1 MKIRVLILIFLSFNC
16 ALFSQNREG
25 NSVSGT
31 SDNETVLGSD
41 HQFFYVRN
49 GDYIFKRDYKNN
61 LLDSILF
68 DKEHPINNIK
78 LVIQNK
84 IPIIVSRGGGMVWK
98 IENDTFKRADKS
110 FNHKMTNQST
120 VFIHN
125 DTIMKFGGY
134 GYWSR
139 RNFFTYYSEV
149 TKEWEFYPI
158 SNIAH
163 FPPGVSNVN
172 ATYLDHNFYFSGG
185 HKTDMRTPLN
195 KTLNENVWRFDFK
208 EKQWTNLG
216 VAKFIPSLKEKLLDI
231 GNARQLAL
239 TKLKATNEF
248 NDSAFIYDYK
258 NNIISE
264 VKGLSLS
271 LGIDQGLWSTIN
283 NGNTFTTKGL
293 VANDSLYHYRNNKLI
308 GLSMDPYLTKNLVE
322 KGAMYVDANILF
334 SKLRRFTATVLI
346 IIFGVLLFLY
356 SRNRKRP
363 RLSETGFRFN
373 RVHYPLSKNELMVL
387 NLVLYNKRVESKL
400 VLKKIYDPQLSVAQ
414 NNRKKTEAVESL
426 NKKVSSIMGVKNFI
440 NSKKS
445 LKDQRLLI
453 YYSNFRSDFVL

>member
-1 MKIRVLILIFLSFNC
+1 MKVIVLILMFLSFNC
-16 ALFSQNREG
+16 ALFSQNRKG
-25 NSVSGT
+25 NLVSGT
-31 SDNETVLGSD
+31 SDAETVLGSD

-68 DKEHPINNIK
+68 DKEQSSDNIK
-78 LVIQNK
+78 LVFQNNA
-84 IPIIVSRGGGMVWK
+84 PIIVSRGGGMVWK

-158 SNIAH
+158 SNKAH
-163 FPPGVSNVN
+163 FPPGVSNIN
-172 ATYLDHNFYFSGG
+172 ATYSNDKFYFSGG
-185 HKTDMRTPLN
+185 HKTDMRSPLN
-195 KTLNENVWRFDFK
+195 KTINDNVWRFDFK
-208 EKQWTNLG
+208 DNQWTNLG
-216 VAKFIPSLKEKLLDI
+216 IAKFILSLKEKTIDI
-231 GNARQLAL
+231 GNARQLAV

-248 NDSAFIYDYK
+248 NDSAYIYDYK
-258 NNIISE
+258 NNTISQ
-264 VKGLSLS
+264 VKGLSPS
-271 LGIDQGLWSTIN
+271 LGIDQGLWSTISN
-283 NGNTFTTKGL
+283 SNTFTPKGL

-308 GLSMDPYLTKNLVE
+308 GLSIDPYLTTNLVE
-322 KGAMYVDANILF
+322 KGAMYVDTNTLF
-334 SKLRRFTATVLI
+334 SKLKQFTGTALI
-346 IIFGVLLFLY
+346 ILFAIVLFLY

-387 NLVLYNKRVESKL
+387 NLILYNKRVESKL
-400 VLKKIYDPQLSVAQ
+400 ILKKIYDPQLSIAQ
-414 NNRKKTEAVESL
+414 NNRNKTELVESL
-426 NKKVSSIMGVKNFI
+426 NQKISSVMGVKNFI

>member
-1 MKIRVLILIFLSFNC
+1 MEIRVIILVFLSFNC

-25 NSVSGT
+25 NLVSGT
-31 SDNETVLGSD
+31 SDAETVLGSD

-68 DKEHPINNIK
+68 DKEQPSNNIK
-78 LVIQNK
+78 LVFQNK

-98 IENDTFKRADKS
+98 IKNDTFKRADKS
-110 FNHKMTNQST
+110 YNHKMTNQST

-158 SNIAH
+158 SNTVH

-172 ATYLDHNFYFSGG
+172 ATYFDDNFYFSGG

-208 EKQWTNLG
+208 DNQWTNLG
-216 VAKFIPSLKEKLLDI
+216 VAKFIPSLKEKIIDI
-231 GNARQLAL
+231 GNARQLAV

-258 NNIISE
+258 NNIISQL
-264 VKGLSLS
+264 KGLSPS
-271 LGIDQGLWSTIN
+271 LGIGGGLWSTIN
-283 NGNTFTTKGL
+283 NSNTFTPKGL
-293 VANDSLYHYRNNKLI
+293 VARDSLYQYRNNKLI

-322 KGAMYVDANILF
+322 KGAMYVDTNTLF

-387 NLVLYNKRVESKL
+387 NLILYNKRVESKL
-400 VLKKIYDPQLSVAQ
+400 ILKKIYDPQLSVAQ

-426 NKKVSSIMGVKNFI
+426 NKKVSSVMGVKNFI

-453 YYSNFRSDFVL
+453 YYSNFRSDFIL

>member
-25 NSVSGT
+25 ST

-68 DKEHPINNIK
+68 DKEHPTNNIK

-84 IPIIVSRGGGMVWK
+84 IPIIASRGGGMVWK
-98 IENDTFKRADKS
+98 IKNDTFKRADKS
-110 FNHKMTNQST
+110 FNHKMTTQST

-264 VKGLSLS
+264 VKGLSPS

-322 KGAMYVDANILF
+322 KGAMYVDTNILF

-400 VLKKIYDPQLSVAQ
+400 ILKKIYDPQLSVAQ

>member
-1 MKIRVLILIFLSFNC
+1 MEIRVIILVFLSFNC

-25 NSVSGT
+25 NLVSGT
-31 SDNETVLGSD
+31 SDAETVLGSD

-68 DKEHPINNIK
+68 DKEHPTNNIK

-98 IENDTFKRADKS
+98 IKNDTFKRADKS
-110 FNHKMTNQST
+110 YNHKMTNQST

-158 SNIAH
+158 SNKAH

-172 ATYLDHNFYFSGG
+172 ATYFDHNFYFSGG

-208 EKQWTNLG
+208 DKRWTNLG
-216 VAKFIPSLKEKLLDI
+216 IAKFIPTLKEKIFDI
-231 GNARQLAL
+231 GNARQLAV

-258 NNIISE
+258 NNIISQ
-264 VKGLSLS
+264 VKGLSPS
-271 LGIDQGLWSTIN
+271 LGIGGGLWSTIN
-283 NGNTFTTKGL
+283 NSNTFTPKGL

-308 GLSMDPYLTKNLVE
+308 GLSIDPYLATNLVE
-322 KGAMYVDANILF
+322 KGAMYVDTNILF
-334 SKLRRFTATVLI
+334 SKLRLITASALI
-346 IIFGVLLFLY
+346 IIFAVLLFLY

-387 NLVLYNKRVESKL
+387 NLILYNKRVESKL
-400 VLKKIYDPQLSVAQ
+400 ILKKIYDPQLSVAQ

-426 NKKVSSIMGVKNFI
+426 NKKVSSVMGVKNFI